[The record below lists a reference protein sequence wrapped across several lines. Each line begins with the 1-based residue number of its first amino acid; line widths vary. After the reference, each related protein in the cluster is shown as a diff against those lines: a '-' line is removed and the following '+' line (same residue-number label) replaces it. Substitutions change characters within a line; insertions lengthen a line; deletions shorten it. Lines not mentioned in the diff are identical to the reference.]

1 MGSADVHLRT
11 GRPGR
16 ALHREA
22 CPPRWGARCPPHAV
36 QGRGGTQGQTADLT
50 VTPVQTP
57 ARSAAAA
64 WTGER
69 PASPSPRVRRSA
81 TAQGPAGRAS
91 AVLRGARNASGCR
104 PRPPGVRSRE
114 AARRRRDPGL
124 REPGFR
130 LPGGRACC
138 PRARGACK
146 RSEIPHVLQ
155 EGRCL
160 TFPKKGDASC
170 SPKKADASRSSKKG
184 DASPPKKGNGSTSSK
199 K

>member
-69 PASPSPRVRRSA
+69 PANPSPRVRRSA
-81 TAQGPAGRAS
+81 TAQGPAGAGERGPERRAERIWLP
-91 AVLRGARNASGCR
+91 AA
-104 PRPPGVRSRE
+104 
-114 AARRRRDPGL
+114 AARGQIS
-124 REPGFR
+124 
-130 LPGGRACC
+130 
-138 PRARGACK
+138 RG
-146 RSEIPHVLQ
+146 
-155 EGRCL
+155 
-160 TFPKKGDASC
+160 
-170 SPKKADASRSSKKG
+170 RSSPTRPWTARAG
-184 DASPPKKGNGSTSSK
+184 IPAPRWSCLLPAGTWGLQTE
-199 K
+199 